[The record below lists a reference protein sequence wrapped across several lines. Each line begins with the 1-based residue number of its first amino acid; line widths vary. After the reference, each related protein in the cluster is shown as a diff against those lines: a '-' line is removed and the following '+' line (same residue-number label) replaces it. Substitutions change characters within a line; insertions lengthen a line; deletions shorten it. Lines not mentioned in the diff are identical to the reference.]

1 MKKIE
6 NEKTL
11 LKSIWE
17 ILIKAA
23 AEEKKNQAKKQSN
36 RYKQS
41 SSTT

>member
-23 AEEKKNQAKKQSN
+23 AEEKKTGKKQSS